1 MDSSLAPPT
10 IKVTEVV
17 WLDINTRLGEGF
29 NQDLL
34 PNVLAI
40 NNSIYNLFRCP
51 IGARG
56 PIFQPEYGTSL
67 IRLLHEPLDYITAH
81 KIRMVSIQAIQRWE
95 PRVDVDVARSTVQP
109 DFNLPGFN
117 VSIVY
122 TIVASGTLGLATFL
136 LNRN

>member
-1 MDSSLAPPT
+1 MVIPPSLQ
-10 IKVTEVV
+10 VVDVV
-17 WLDINTRLGEGF
+17 WSDVNTLLGEGF
-29 NQDLL
+29 KQDLL
-34 PNVLAI
+34 PNMLAI

-67 IRLLHEPLDYITAH
+67 QRLLHEPLDFITAH

-95 PRVDVDVARSTVQP
+95 PRIEVDVSRSTVVP
-109 DFNLPGFN
+109 DFVNAAFY
-117 VSIVY
+117 VTIVY
-122 TIVASGTLGLATFL
+122 TIVASGTLGLATYL